1 MPRADGGSGRE
12 PGTLSV
18 IRAFASLTG
27 VPVILNTSF
36 NIAGKP
42 IVETPKDAVECF
54 RATEI
59 DVLALGALLLS
70 KRPLPEYLAQP
81 RA

>member
-1 MPRADGGSGRE
+1 VQTVAE
-12 PGTLSV
+12 AENPGLYGL

-42 IVETPKDAVECF
+42 IVETPQDAVECF
-54 RATEI
+54 HATEI
-59 DVLALGALLLS
+59 DILAIGGVLLS

-81 RA
+81 RR